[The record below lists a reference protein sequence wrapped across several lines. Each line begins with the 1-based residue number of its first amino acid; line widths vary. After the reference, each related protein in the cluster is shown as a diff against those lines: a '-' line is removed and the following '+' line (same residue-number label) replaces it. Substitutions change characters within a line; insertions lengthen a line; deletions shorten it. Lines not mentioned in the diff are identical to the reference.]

1 MRKFS
6 DEAKAADAALAAG
19 YDPYE
24 KSLMGIIS
32 KTKSGYKF
40 EESIRKGRNPRSEKV
55 YDGRYCSLFKR
66 RNGKY
71 QIYMK
76 LMQLDGHGLDAQ
88 EMAYHIYSD
97 VHAALA
103 IITL

>member
-1 MRKFS
+1 
-6 DEAKAADAALAAG
+6 
-19 YDPYE
+19 
-24 KSLMGIIS
+24 
-32 KTKSGYKF
+32 
-40 EESIRKGRNPRSEKV
+40 
-55 YDGRYCSLFKR
+55 
-66 RNGKY
+66 
-71 QIYMK
+71 MK